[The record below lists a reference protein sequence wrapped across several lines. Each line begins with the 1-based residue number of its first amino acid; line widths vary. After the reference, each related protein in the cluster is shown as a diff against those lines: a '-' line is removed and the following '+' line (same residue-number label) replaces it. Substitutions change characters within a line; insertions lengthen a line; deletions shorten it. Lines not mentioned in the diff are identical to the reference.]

1 MNMQTLTS
9 DSLAHALHQ
18 AEAQQYKEALATIRA
33 TKEAGPQ
40 NVYILAIEKQLT
52 KLAEFT
58 DPSTTSEEETHET
71 FELLQILV
79 DKALD
84 GGEHREPPSPDP
96 PRSKNEPA
104 TQAAPPKGER
114 DNAVAVMKK
123 QYLSRADSFLR
134 RGDYQGALLEVRRI
148 YVLDPENQTARDYE
162 ERVQGLLSQRSSG
175 APRER
180 APERAIEPL
189 VVQPPLMIW
198 KETRPVTESKSE
210 IVREAPLHRPHV
222 PASSEPELASRI
234 PWKKVMSIA
243 LVVALTG
250 SSAIYILSKKSS
262 DEKLMARF
270 TEHQSPSPVLA
281 EKGKESQAAKQTA
294 VKVAQPKPASTES
307 TIPASTPKQ
316 TARTSS
322 TPLTNANGK
331 EAAHGN
337 SVPSQMPATVVKPS
351 EPTVSEGKPETQE
364 DSKPKSVEAPTPQ
377 ALTPVDPKPLS
388 YSTYRAESQL
398 PVDQFVLVQKE
409 PQLLRLEKI
418 RFPQEIIRRGFEGE
432 VVVHVKISA
441 EGKPLESKVLRS
453 SNQALDAAVLEA
465 VMNSEYSP
473 GVMSTGPVTT
483 WATIPFK
490 FKK

>member
-1 MNMQTLTS
+1 MQTLTS

-84 GGEHREPPSPDP
+84 GGEHGGPPSPDP
-96 PRSKNEPA
+96 PGSNNEPP

-114 DNAVAVMKK
+114 DNAVAVLKK
-123 QYLSRADSFLR
+123 QYLSRADSFMR
-134 RGDYQGALLEVRRI
+134 RGDYQGALLEIRRI

-180 APERAIEPL
+180 IPEQASEPL
-189 VVQPPLMIW
+189 VVRPPLMVW
-198 KETRPVTESKSE
+198 KETRPVAESKSE
-210 IVREAPLHRPHV
+210 IVREAPLHVTHG
-222 PASSEPELASRI
+222 PACPEPELASRM
-234 PWKKVMSIA
+234 PWKKILSIA
-243 LVVALTG
+243 LVIALTG

-262 DEKLMARF
+262 DEKMMARF
-270 TEHQSPSPVLA
+270 TEHQSPSPVPV
-281 EKGKESQAAKQTA
+281 EKGKESQEAKQTP
-294 VKVAQPKPASTES
+294 VKIAQSKPASPQS
-307 TIPASTPKQ
+307 SIPAPTLKA

-322 TPLTNANGK
+322 NPLTTADGK
-331 EAAHGN
+331 EAAQVH
-337 SVPSQMPATVVKPS
+337 SVPSQVPPTDAKPS
-351 EPTVSEGKPETQE
+351 ESTVSEPKPESQE
-364 DSKPKSVEAPTPQ
+364 DSKAKSVAAPTPQ
-377 ALTPVDPKPLS
+377 PLAAVDPKPLA
-388 YSTYRAESQL
+388 YSSHRPESQL
-398 PVDQFVLVQKE
+398 PMDQFVLVQKE
-409 PQLLRLEKI
+409 PQLVRLEKI

-453 SNQALDAAVLEA
+453 SNLALDAAVLEA

-483 WATIPFK
+483 WATIPFR